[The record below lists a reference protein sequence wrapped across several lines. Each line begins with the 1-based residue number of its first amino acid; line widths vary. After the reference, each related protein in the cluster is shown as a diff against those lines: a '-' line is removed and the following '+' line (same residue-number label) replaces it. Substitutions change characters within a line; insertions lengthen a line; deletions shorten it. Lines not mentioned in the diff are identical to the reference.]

1 MKPHQTEI
9 IEVMRVVSQI
19 EREIKAHDEAEGTL
33 RPTGPSH
40 GRLYERLGI
49 FLVAMCRIGI
59 HPGRAL
65 DLIGKMASMPDVSKD
80 YLALLGCIQM
90 DGDGAFLIPPN
101 LQELMEC

>member
-1 MKPHQTEI
+1 MNPHQTEI
-9 IEVMRVVSQI
+9 IEVMQVVSKI
-19 EREIKAHDEAEGTL
+19 ERDIKAYDEQEGTL
-33 RPTGPSH
+33 RPSGPSQ

-49 FLVAMCRIGI
+49 FLVAMCRAGI

-80 YLALLGCIQM
+80 YLALLGTIQM

-101 LQELMEC
+101 MQGLMEC